1 MAVHASTQPEIS
13 SVLSFDIPGT
23 LTFIFFKIF
32 SLLVFFLTVSLAD
45 EVSRVGPRNETG
57 HSARRHN
64 RLMQQGPVLNARGI

>member
-1 MAVHASTQPEIS
+1 MAVHASTLPGIS

-32 SLLVFFLTVSLAD
+32 SLFVFLTVSLAD

-57 HSARRHN
+57 HSARRQN
-64 RLMQQGPVLNARGI
+64 RLMQQGSVLNARGI